1 MLRQKKSP
9 ELKKLVL
16 ILQAWFVLLSMQKG
30 HRAFGSYRSAATR
43 PISPYSET

>member
-16 ILQAWFVLLSMQKG
+16 ILQAWFVLLSMQKASG
-30 HRAFGSYRSAATR
+30 FWVLS
-43 PISPYSET
+43 ISRNSSD